1 MQRYAN
7 LRVKFLQ
14 GAEPVLH
21 VAGGRTVPLR
31 GHATTEELHALMRAE
46 GFARADGVPDTR
58 VDCVDWS
65 YKGQCYVN
73 PAYMRA
79 ACAKSCADVEPDA
92 HRDCAYWAS
101 TGQCVSNAPYMAET
115 CATSCAK
122 ALDKVEL

>member
-21 VAGGRTVPLR
+21 VAGGRAVPLR
-31 GHATTEELHALMRAE
+31 GYETSEELHALVRAE
-46 GFARADGVPDTR
+46 GFALARATDTR

-73 PAYMRA
+73 PTFMRA
-79 ACAKSCADVEPDA
+79 ACAKSCADVEADA
-92 HRDCAYWAS
+92 HRDCAHWAA
-101 TGQCVSNAPYMAET
+101 TGQCVSNAAYMAET
-115 CATSCAK
+115 CSTTCAK
-122 ALDKVEL
+122 SLGDAREL